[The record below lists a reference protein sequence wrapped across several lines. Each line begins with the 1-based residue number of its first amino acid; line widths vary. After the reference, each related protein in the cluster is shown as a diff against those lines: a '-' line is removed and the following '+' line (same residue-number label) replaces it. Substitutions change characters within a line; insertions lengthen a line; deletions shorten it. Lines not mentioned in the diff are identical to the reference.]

1 MGLVPSGYD
10 LGRNSEKTY
19 EEEGVIVPYGDIRQC
34 QPPLLPFQTIKD
46 NIRKDNLDKKQP
58 KQQCNKA
65 DSQQSKKM
73 AYRQKEAS
81 AIRNHLERH
90 ASLESSIHSIYES
103 SSNAISSTVG
113 NIVVTSPVS
122 STTSSS
128 NSNKIKDYDVINR
141 SYSSRTTNTLTSF
154 DNSSFRQ
161 YTLANRSQ
169 HRKHIPSFTTP
180 SWSVEDHPLSLS
192 RYQRE
197 FHQLSLLAT
206 GSFGSVYHAIHKLE
220 QLPYAVKCVT
230 FSTVGYYAET
240 LALVIREVRCLA
252 QLDHRNCVRYY
263 TSWLEPSWMTGDSK
277 DTFETDS
284 LDNDEEDL
292 VSKSVN
298 VGPRLLTDIER
309 VIDGLHNTEG
319 KSSVEQLEAILYGSD
334 DIDDGFNWS
343 SSSSPQKCS
352 HPEERKKANDW
363 DNLPSYYTS
372 NNAGDDSDVSKWTQD
387 LNDDSEADSFDNQSQ
402 HLHVRQGSNKLVKA
416 IANVNNKKKQPQYK
430 QQNST
435 SSTFKYQITLYIQMQ
450 LCNSSTLTDWIKH
463 RNTTCKNFD
472 ADERQA
478 RAGPAFEVFR
488 HIVNGLA
495 HVQ

>member
-128 NSNKIKDYDVINR
+128 NSNKI
-141 SYSSRTTNTLTSF
+141 TSF

-240 LALVIREVRCLA
+240 LALVIREVR
-252 QLDHRNCVRYY
+252 
-263 TSWLEPSWMTGDSK
+263 
-277 DTFETDS
+277 
-284 LDNDEEDL
+284 
-292 VSKSVN
+292 
-298 VGPRLLTDIER
+298 
-309 VIDGLHNTEG
+309 
-319 KSSVEQLEAILYGSD
+319 
-334 DIDDGFNWS
+334 
-343 SSSSPQKCS
+343 
-352 HPEERKKANDW
+352 
-363 DNLPSYYTS
+363 
-372 NNAGDDSDVSKWTQD
+372 
-387 LNDDSEADSFDNQSQ
+387 
-402 HLHVRQGSNKLVKA
+402 
-416 IANVNNKKKQPQYK
+416 
-430 QQNST
+430 
-435 SSTFKYQITLYIQMQ
+435 
-450 LCNSSTLTDWIKH
+450 
-463 RNTTCKNFD
+463 
-472 ADERQA
+472 
-478 RAGPAFEVFR
+478 
-488 HIVNGLA
+488 
-495 HVQ
+495 